1 MDYDLIFKQTRTQT
15 EITIR
20 LENSYGN
27 FLFNFYREIVNEI
40 NQFPVIKLNKI
51 NNTVLNLRIYT
62 DL

>member
-1 MDYDLIFKQTRTQT
+1 MDYDKIFKQT

-20 LENSYGN
+20 LENNYGN

-51 NNTVLNLRIYT
+51 NNISAKIQVKCALF
-62 DL
+62 